1 MTEMATLI
9 NGLLPGREVRTGADC
24 LPLLTE
30 RKTAVLT
37 TLQGQM
43 VTHMGYVTRVVLFV
57 LPAVALFS
65 WCIIRPNVGRRF
77 ARVFAVAAIG
87 IGIGFLTWGICAAAL
102 GEAIRSPLGLTSLI
116 AAPSEAIG
124 WGAGSLA
131 AGITALVF
139 SFVGGARNP

>member
-1 MTEMATLI
+1 MYTDI
-9 NGLLPGREVRTGADC
+9 SCGAS
-24 LPLLTE
+24 
-30 RKTAVLT
+30 VL
-37 TLQGQM
+37 
-43 VTHMGYVTRVVLFV
+43 LFV
-57 LPAVALFS
+57 LLVVALFS

-77 ARVFAVAAIG
+77 ARIFAVAAIG

-102 GEAIRSPLGLTSLI
+102 GETIRSPLGLTSLV